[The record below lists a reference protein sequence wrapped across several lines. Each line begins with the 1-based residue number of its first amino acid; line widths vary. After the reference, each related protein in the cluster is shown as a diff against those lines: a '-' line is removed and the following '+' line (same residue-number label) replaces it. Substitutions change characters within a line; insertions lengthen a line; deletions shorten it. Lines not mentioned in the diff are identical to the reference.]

1 MSQQVLDKAR
11 ELAAAIALSEEYANM
26 RTAEDDATADKALE
40 AIYNDYA
47 VKQQQVAEE
56 TQAKEPD
63 YKKIGELTREIEEV
77 EQTLRRN
84 PQMQRL
90 NNART
95 AFTVMMNAVNQELQ
109 RVLSPESA
117 QDGCGSPNG
126 CMGCTGCSID

>member
-56 TQAKEPD
+56 TQAKAD
-63 YKKIGELTREIEEV
+63 YKKIGELPAR
-77 EQTLRRN
+77 LRK
-84 PQMQRL
+84 
-90 NNART
+90 
-95 AFTVMMNAVNQELQ
+95 
-109 RVLSPESA
+109 
-117 QDGCGSPNG
+117 
-126 CMGCTGCSID
+126 